1 MEKHV
6 ERICH
11 QIAGLAH
18 IALARNN
25 MTKAEL
31 LVKLETLG
39 TKITPV
45 QFDDILRAEH
55 PGLGARETA
64 ELFFAMDTKLTLTL
78 TALEVEPS
86 PQTAQE

>member
-25 MTKAEL
+25 TTKVEL
-31 LVKLETLG
+31 LAKLEALG
-39 TKITPV
+39 TKITPI
-45 QFDDILRAEH
+45 QLDDVLRAEH
-55 PGLGARETA
+55 PELGARETA
-64 ELFFAMDTKLTLTL
+64 ELFFVMDTKLTLTL
-78 TALEVEPS
+78 APLEVDP
-86 PQTAQE
+86 PQPAQE

>member
-25 MTKAEL
+25 TTKAEL
-31 LVKLETLG
+31 LAKLETIG
-39 TKITPV
+39 TKITPI
-45 QFDDILRAEH
+45 QLDDILRAEH
-55 PGLGARETA
+55 PELGAREAA
-64 ELFFAMDTKLTLTL
+64 ELFWAMDTKLTLTL
-78 TALEVEPS
+78 APLEIDP
-86 PQTAQE
+86 PQPAHE

>member
-25 MTKAEL
+25 TTKSEL
-31 LVKLETLG
+31 MVKLETIG
-39 TKITPV
+39 TKITPI
-45 QFDDILRAEH
+45 QLDDILRAEH
-55 PGLGARETA
+55 PDLGARETA
-64 ELFFAMDTKLTLTL
+64 ELFWAMDTKLTLTL
-78 TALEVEPS
+78 APLEVDPPKS
-86 PQTAQE
+86 AQE